1 MISVYK
7 HKTSTKNIF
16 VAIQRKHLPAAS
28 ESSKLNAKGMTEVEF
43 TIENRKFGHGI
54 MTLMIDPQSVS
65 SFSRYE
71 PVNDVF
77 SLSIGVF
84 MMNQFSQDV
93 GVVIEF
99 DG

>member
-28 ESSKLNAKGMTEVEF
+28 ESSNAKGMTEVEF
-43 TIENRKFGHGI
+43 TVENRKFGHG
-54 MTLMIDPQSVS
+54 MMSLMIDPQSVS

>member
-43 TIENRKFGHGI
+43 TRK
-54 MTLMIDPQSVS
+54 PQIWAWD
-65 SFSRYE
+65 
-71 PVNDVF
+71 ND
-77 SLSIGVF
+77 S
-84 MMNQFSQDV
+84 ND
-93 GVVIEF
+93 
-99 DG
+99 